1 MDIKISQTIAEKY
14 NKSRPDVKV
23 GDTVKL
29 HVRIKE
35 GVKER
40 VQIFEGLVLALKG
53 SGINRMITVRKISAG
68 IGVERILPMISPLL
82 DKIEVIKR
90 GKVRKSKLY
99 YMKDRIG
106 KKALRISKLKDIYL
120 TDAVAEVV
128 VPEEN
133 TEVVAE
139 PTVEAPA
146 VETPKE

>member
-14 NKSRPDVKV
+14 SKNRPDVKV

-35 GVKER
+35 GNKER

-53 SGINRMITVRKISAG
+53 AGINRMITVRKISTG
-68 IGVERILPMISPLL
+68 VGVERIIPLASPLL

-90 GKVRKSKLY
+90 GKVRQSKIY
-99 YMKDRIG
+99 YMKKRIG
-106 KKALRISKLKDIYL
+106 KKALRIGKLKDIYL
-120 TDAVAEVV
+120 TDSAPEAV
-128 VPEEN
+128 VPETAE

-139 PTVEAPA
+139 MPVEATA
-146 VETPKE
+146 ETPKE

>member
-1 MDIKISQTIAEKY
+1 MDIKISQAIAEKY
-14 NKSRPDVKV
+14 TKNRPDVKV

-53 SGINRMITVRKISAG
+53 SGINRMITVRKISYG
-68 IGVERILPMISPLL
+68 VGVERILPLVSPLL
-82 DKIEVIKR
+82 DKIEVLKR
-90 GKVRKSKLY
+90 GKVRQSKIY
-99 YMKDRIG
+99 YMKDRVG
-106 KKALRISKLKDIYL
+106 KKALRISGIKDIYL

-133 TEVVAE
+133 SEAPVE
-139 PTVEAPA
+139 PTVETPAEAP
-146 VETPKE
+146 VE